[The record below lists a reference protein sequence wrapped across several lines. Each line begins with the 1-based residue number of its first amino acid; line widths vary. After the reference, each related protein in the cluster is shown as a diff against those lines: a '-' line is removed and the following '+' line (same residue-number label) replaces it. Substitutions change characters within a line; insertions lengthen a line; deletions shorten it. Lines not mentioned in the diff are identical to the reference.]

1 MIGNMFA
8 TSGKLLGMIL
18 GIQLVMALVKAFPEI
33 VRGIVTTAPGL
44 VRIFFDKI
52 RGFIWRRTAEEE
64 PEAESNETDV
74 EPEQKVR
81 HRRTERHSNGAA

>member
-1 MIGNMFA
+1 MIGNMLA

-18 GIQLVMALVKAFPEI
+18 GVQLVIALVKAIPAI
-33 VRGIVTTAPGL
+33 ACGIVTTVPGL

-64 PEAESNETDV
+64 PETEPNETDA
-74 EPEQKVR
+74 EPKQTGR
-81 HRRTERHSNGAA
+81 HRRSERYRNGAA